1 MSCDEKT
8 AGGLR
13 QNTSL
18 HAFDKTT
25 GLWEELPPMPYAC
38 ALATSGVIGNQ
49 LFIAGG
55 YSSPGNMLPTLQ
67 IYDIAT
73 RTWRLG
79 HRPPGINLPPP
90 WLGVVVDGKLLILSE
105 IGFMAVYDP
114 QFDTWTREKV
124 KWCGLNQRGRR
135 ANACVHNGRPVVF
148 STGGDGMVF
157 ERADGAW
164 SQWSSR
170 ARCGVDTSGLQDF
183 VSESVILS

>member
-1 MSCDEKT
+1 
-8 AGGLR
+8 
-13 QNTSL
+13 
-18 HAFDKTT
+18 
-25 GLWEELPPMPYAC
+25 MPYAC

-183 VSESVILS
+183 VSESVILG